1 MSQTGLALEDEL
13 NVSDIDGNLVAKL
26 RRTCLRVIQNQGP
39 IIRTNLTVQVR
50 PHSEHWDIVLDDLVD
65 RGLIH
70 REAVIRD
77 NNRAAVS
84 YRLGDAFGPGGRPV
98 PSFADMTPEEVDQY
112 VLEWEIPGADAL
124 PSAASA

>member
-1 MSQTGLALEDEL
+1 MDVT
-13 NVSDIDGNLVAKL
+13 DIEGKLVGRL
-26 RRTCLRVIQNQGP
+26 RRTILRVVQNQGP

-84 YRLGDAFGPGGRPV
+84 YRISDHLSVMAPDKTFG
-98 PSFADMTPEEVDQY
+98 DMTAEEVDQF
-112 VLEWEIPGADAL
+112 VLEWETPGSDAL
-124 PSAASA
+124 PAAASA